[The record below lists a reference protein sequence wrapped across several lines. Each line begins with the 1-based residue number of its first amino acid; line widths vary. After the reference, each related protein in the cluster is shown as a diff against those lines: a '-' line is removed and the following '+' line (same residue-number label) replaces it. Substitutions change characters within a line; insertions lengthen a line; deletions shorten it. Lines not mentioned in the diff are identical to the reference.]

1 MFTSFH
7 HASYLVPDLDAAI
20 RSYAETFGVRE
31 TGRGTVPGLGVV
43 GFVQVG
49 KVEVEFIQPEES
61 ADLAS
66 ATAPVLHHVA
76 YAVDDLDRVVADYK
90 SRGYRFDTAE
100 PFTNFM
106 GYRLIYLDPAHTHG
120 TRIHFTDSVT
130 LRSHR

>member
-20 RSYAETFGVRE
+20 RSYAETFGGWE

-106 GYRLIYLDPAHTHG
+106 GYRLIYLDQAHTHG
-120 TRIHFTDSVT
+120 TRIHLTDLAT
-130 LRSHR
+130 LRSDW